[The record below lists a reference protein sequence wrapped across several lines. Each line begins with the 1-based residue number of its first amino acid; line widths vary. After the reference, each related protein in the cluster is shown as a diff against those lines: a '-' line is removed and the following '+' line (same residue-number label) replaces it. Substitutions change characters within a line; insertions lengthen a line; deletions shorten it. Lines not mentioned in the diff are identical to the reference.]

1 MPPEA
6 SGRGSRSEASY
17 LEAGAQVWRAGRRAS
32 GPLGLAQ
39 AGFEQ
44 GLRAGR
50 RVKHEIFND
59 GGGLDAAFRGRI
71 RNHVLFAT
79 TSRSEQMAWQLAG
92 LTSQFLGV
100 AAFRFQPLRLKVE
113 KPGQGHGRFS
123 AHARPKNIGRVSVDV
138 IPPPEVFPDEAVEV
152 RTKIWRSGCRGAKP
166 RRRCCGPGLR
176 PPGYL

>member
-1 MPPEA
+1 M
-6 SGRGSRSEASY
+6 
-17 LEAGAQVWRAGRRAS
+17 GAQDWRAGRRAS

-92 LTSQFLGV
+92 LTSRSLG
-100 AAFRFQPLRLKVE
+100 AAACPIPAAEAESRKL
-113 KPGQGHGRFS
+113 GQGHGRSS
-123 AHARPKNIGRVSVDV
+123 AHVCPH
-138 IPPPEVFPDEAVEV
+138 VF
-152 RTKIWRSGCRGAKP
+152 
-166 RRRCCGPGLR
+166 
-176 PPGYL
+176 